1 MKIRPTYFLSEH
13 RRQVLMAKL
22 IKFGMKCE
30 KAVET
35 VHLENSPD
43 LVDTTMS
50 LYVQSIKAK
59 CEELAQTF
67 DVHKLRYIAETMRAD
82 TLIVTTFREE
92 AIERYGDSVP
102 LYFPMWVG
110 ASIKAV
116 LLQ

>member
-22 IKFGMKCE
+22 IKFGMKYE

-92 AIERYGDSVP
+92 ARR
-102 LYFPMWVG
+102 
-110 ASIKAV
+110 
-116 LLQ
+116 